1 MEGVGGTHFGT
12 LTQCSG
18 HTSML
23 ALLTQK
29 IKSNLNEW
37 AAILDSS
44 EADKRHSEF
53 DIKPLYRGVSKKDP
67 QKVIVIHQAPE
78 GNVQKFVEAN
88 GDWMATHRVD
98 LSTMEE
104 SSWTYSQS

>member
-1 MEGVGGTHFGT
+1 MTIKTTTIFT
-12 LTQCSG
+12 F
-18 HTSML
+18 
-23 ALLTQK
+23 K
-29 IKSNLNEW
+29 IGNPFNEW
-37 AAILDSS
+37 KEFFDSEDS
-44 EADKRHSEF
+44 YKRLSEF
-53 DIKPLYRGVSKKDP
+53 DIKPLYRGQSKKDP